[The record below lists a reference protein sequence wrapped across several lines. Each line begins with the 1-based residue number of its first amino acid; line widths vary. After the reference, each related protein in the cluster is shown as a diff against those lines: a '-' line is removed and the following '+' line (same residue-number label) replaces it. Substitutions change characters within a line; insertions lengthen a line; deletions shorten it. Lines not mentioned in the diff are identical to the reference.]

1 MADAQ
6 IPEGLTADYANTAVR
21 EAIEAL
27 QARPDYERLAAF
39 LAALR
44 EGFLVADVTGTAK
57 KKATHIRTIR
67 STDGRLVLPLF
78 TSMAE
83 LRLAMPKGRGDQA
96 KGALM
101 PALEALRL
109 IRTKPFV
116 AAQFDVGSAALV
128 VVRKYVDL
136 ALGDEPITA
145 EALEAMA

>member
-27 QARPDYERLAAF
+27 QSRPDYEHLAGLLGAV
-39 LAALR
+39 R
-44 EGFLVADVTGTAK
+44 TGFLVADVTGTAK
-57 KKATHIRTIR
+57 KKATRIRTIR

-78 TSMAE
+78 TSMDE
-83 LRLAMPKGRGDQA
+83 LRRAMPKGRADQA

-109 IRTKPFV
+109 IRTQPFV

-128 VVRKYVDL
+128 VVRKYLDL
-136 ALGDEPITA
+136 ALGDEPVTA
-145 EALEAMA
+145 ADLEAMA